1 MRVIKIVKTLTLVL
15 VVFLVVSFLAVL
27 LIFVWPESKQLTSL
41 KDGDSRRAQEIEAIR
56 KNKNNW
62 QLYSNPDLG
71 FSLMIP
77 AEATVRE
84 ATLVTAGSFG
94 EDIDFDD
101 NRKLIIDTVYGPE
114 AIQIGTLD
122 NIERVRRVPV
132 SKDRTNIY
140 TLENISNLQSYL
152 SSKKITLDNFENTK
166 LLKMSDYSYYY
177 PGEKQLLFEIS
188 GGKSIEWFLN
198 DNLLF
203 PPVHIDSAEGN
214 QIKLLQLDILKTVK
228 FSK

>member
-1 MRVIKIVKTLTLVL
+1 MLIKIIRTITLILVA
-15 VVFLVVSFLAVL
+15 SFLAIL
-27 LIFVWPESKQLTSL
+27 LIFVGIKKLESNQLASL
-41 KDGDSRRAQEIEAIR
+41 KNGDARRAQEIETIR

-62 QLYSNPDLG
+62 KLYSNSDLG

-84 ATLVTAGSFG
+84 NSLATANSFG
-94 EDIDFDD
+94 EDIDFDS
-101 NRKLIIDTVYGPE
+101 NRKLIIDTIDGSE
-114 AIQIGTLD
+114 SIEISTID
-122 NIERVRRVPV
+122 NIKRVRRVPV
-132 SKDRTNIY
+132 GEDRTNIY

-152 SSKKITLDNFENTK
+152 SNKKIILDSFENTK

-177 PGEKQLLFEIS
+177 PGAKQLLFVIS

-203 PPVHIDSAEGN
+203 PPIYIDSAEGN